1 MSFRNSIVICVAIGV
16 VAVFPSPA
24 EDSATPPPEGLF
36 SKWFGPKDG
45 NSTPVPP
52 RQRVSNPSIDPGSDT
67 VPPVI
72 RAEPLE
78 LQNRE
83 NDPMERFP
91 EIPGYESVTK
101 ASQKDI
107 EELIEQI
114 YTAYEARIERMDPP
128 DLRSSRTLEM
138 GDVPAGFPT
147 VWDGPVD
154 DPLWNDGASTR
165 RSLEDLYRQALEHSN
180 ILKTYRDLPLIRET
194 GMQEADGDFDIET
207 FIDGRIN
214 RRNEP
219 IGSQLTTGNT
229 ATRFFEHEDYLE
241 AGLRKR
247 LSSGAQV
254 TLSNRLATLSN
265 NSAFLIPQNQG
276 SSDLTLSVVQPL
288 LQGGGYHYNHAKIK
302 LAKIESRSASAEFV
316 RQLDGHL
323 LEVNNAYWALY
334 QTRAHFLLTRDVV
347 GTTAAILRQLEQ
359 RSDLDA
365 LQSEVLRARAAL
377 EMRKAMLNRAEME
390 ARNSEERLRALVNDP
405 GEEIGSNTELV
416 PVTPPLLVRYLDDVR
431 RVAKDAL
438 RNRPEVQQG
447 FDALRAA
454 IVRRDVHKNEKLP
467 TLNLVADLM
476 LGDIEA
482 RDRATVAFESQFGA
496 GTGYMLGF
504 QFTQPWDNDAERARL
519 LRSEIELRQQASRL
533 RAIVDIILLESLVTY
548 RELMAAYRDLQ
559 GRHATLQA
567 SREELRQLRERL
579 EIDTDDDRGRTT
591 ATQLQ
596 LILDSMDRNQI
607 AEELFLQSIV
617 AYNAAFARLHSAR
630 GTFLRR
636 ENVTIERVLDTD
648 GTHPRQPVERLQL
661 SKGSGETEAVPA
673 VPEASATA
681 VAKPERRRLFDRPTD
696 SATDPAPPVPTPSV
710 KKGTD

>member
-1 MSFRNSIVICVAIGV
+1 MILRNSIVICVVIGGMG
-16 VAVFPSPA
+16 AFPSPA
-24 EDSATPPPEGLF
+24 EDSAGKATEGFF

-45 NSTPVPP
+45 TTSPVPP
-52 RQRVSNPSIDPGSDT
+52 RQRVRNPSIDPDTDT
-67 VPPVI
+67 VAPVL
-72 RAEPLE
+72 RAEPVVT
-78 LQNRE
+78 QNRA
-83 NDPMERFP
+83 NDPVERFP
-91 EIPGYESVTK
+91 EIPGYESFTK
-101 ASQKDI
+101 ASQEDI
-107 EELIEQI
+107 EDLIAKI

-128 DLRSSRTLEM
+128 DLRSSRTLAM

-147 VWDGPVD
+147 VWEGPVD
-154 DPLWNDGASTR
+154 DALWNDGAPTR
-165 RSLEDLYRQALEHSN
+165 RSLEDLYRLALEHSN

-214 RRNEP
+214 RTNEP
-219 IGSQLTTGNT
+219 VGSELTTGNN
-229 ATRFFEHEDYLE
+229 ATRFLEHEDFIE

-247 LSSGAQV
+247 LSSGAQIS
-254 TLSNRLATLSN
+254 LSNRLATLSN

-276 SSDLTLSVVQPL
+276 SSDFTLSVVQPL

-347 GTTAAILRQLEQ
+347 GTTATILDQLEQ

-390 ARNSEERLRALVNDP
+390 ARNSEERLRALINDP
-405 GEEIGSNTELV
+405 GEDIGSNTELV
-416 PVTPPLLVRYLDDVR
+416 PLTPPLLARYLDDVR
-431 RVAKDAL
+431 LVAKDAL

-454 IVRRDVHKNEKLP
+454 IVRRDVYKNEKLP

-482 RDRATVAFESQFGA
+482 RDRATAAFESQFGA

-504 QFTQPWDNDAERARL
+504 QFSQPWDNDAERARL

-533 RAIVDIILLESLVTY
+533 RAIVDIVLLESLVSY
-548 RELMAAYRDLQ
+548 RELMAAYRDMQ
-559 GRHATLQA
+559 GRYATLKA

-579 EIDTDDDRGRTT
+579 EIDTDNDRGRTT

-617 AYNAAFARLHSAR
+617 TYNAAFAKLHSAR

-636 ENVTIERVLDTD
+636 ENVTIKRVLDTD
-648 GTHPRQPVERLQL
+648 GTHPRQPVERLEL
-661 SKGSGETEAVPA
+661 SKGSEEKEAI
-673 VPEASATA
+673 PEASA
-681 VAKPERRRLFDRPTD
+681 VKSERGGIFDREEDPG
-696 SATDPAPPVPTPSV
+696 SDPASLVPPPSA
-710 KKGTD
+710 KKGSN